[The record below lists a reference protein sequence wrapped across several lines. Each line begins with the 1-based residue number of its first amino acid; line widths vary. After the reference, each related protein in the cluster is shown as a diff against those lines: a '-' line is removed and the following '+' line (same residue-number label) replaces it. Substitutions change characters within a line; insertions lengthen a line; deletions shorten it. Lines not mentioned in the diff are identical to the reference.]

1 MPTGSVAPD
10 DAALVRRARE
20 GDLDAYE
27 RLVRLHQDTARRVA
41 FMICGHTTDFD
52 DAVQDA
58 FVKAWH
64 ALPGVHEGAPFRP
77 WLLRIVANESR
88 NRARSAGRRGTL
100 ALRFAAQENALS
112 MPSVEELVVAGEAAG
127 DVRRALAQLNARDRE
142 IITCRYFLGLSEL
155 ETADTLGC
163 ARGTVKSRL
172 SRALQHL
179 RVALKPADDLA
190 GVAPVAPVGPA
201 VAERA

>member
-1 MPTGSVAPD
+1 MPAPGGSAPD
-10 DAALVRRARE
+10 DASLVRRARA

-27 RLVRLHQDTARRVA
+27 GLVRLHQDVARRVA

-100 ALRFAAQENALS
+100 AIRFAARENAVS
-112 MPSVEELVVAGEAAG
+112 MPSVEELVLAGEAAG
-127 DVRRALAQLNARDRE
+127 DVRRALGRLSPRDRE

-155 ETADTLGC
+155 ETADALGC

-179 RVALKPADDLA
+179 RDAMSPAGEL
-190 GVAPVAPVGPA
+190 APVAA
-201 VAERA
+201 VERA

>member
-1 MPTGSVAPD
+1 MPAPGGSAPD
-10 DAALVRRARE
+10 DAVLVRRARA

-27 RLVRLHQDTARRVA
+27 GLVRLHQDVARRVA

-64 ALPGVHEGAPFRP
+64 ALPGVHDGAPFRP

-100 ALRFAAQENALS
+100 AARFAARENAVA
-112 MPSVEELVVAGEAAG
+112 MPSVEEVVLAGEAAG
-127 DVRRALAQLNARDRE
+127 DVRRALARLSERDRE

-155 ETADTLGC
+155 ETADALGC

-172 SRALQHL
+172 SRALHHL
-179 RVALKPADDLA
+179 RDAMNPVGDLT
-190 GVAPVAPVGPA
+190 PVAAAKGV
-201 VAERA
+201 